1 MFTYTT
7 VQKFGVGKIFFY
19 CFRNTEAAFI
29 CKNKIAQP

>member
-1 MFTYTT
+1 MFPYTT
-7 VQKFGVGKIFFY
+7 VQKFGVGKIFY